1 MLDFEK
7 KSAQTL
13 RQIAVVRGAI
23 NHRMTKMV
31 EDHRQ
36 MHAAHANTDQAQRTQ
51 GALYSSP

>member
-1 MLDFEK
+1 MLDSEK
-7 KSAQTL
+7 EGAQTL

-23 NHRMTKMV
+23 NGRMTKMV

-36 MHAAHANTDQAQRTQ
+36 MHAAHADINQAQRTQ